1 MNILN
6 WHIYENTIHL
16 GDTKYQTGIYQM
28 NNARKMMHMTFRVIP
43 VAHRLIDVNRCRCF
57 YTETVCSC
65 D

>member
-28 NNARKMMHMTFRVIP
+28 NNARKMMHMTFRVSS
-43 VAHRLIDVNRCRCF
+43 LSTD
-57 YTETVCSC
+57 TCSS
-65 D
+65 